1 MNQLKFNFTNK
12 IKRLN
17 HHIKM
22 QTSAPMQSE
31 LFSQFS
37 YNEITEYRQLFSTID
52 PNNDG
57 YITCKQ
63 LKNYLRDSLQHVG
76 EEEIREIINEADKSG
91 CGHITFGNFIELI
104 QDRERK
110 EKRNQI
116 KLVFDSFDLNRDG
129 FIDLTDMS
137 TVFFSLNSGDENQIQ
152 AIFKKLDINN
162 DGKIDFEEFESFTE
176 ICTDLS
182 R

>member
-1 MNQLKFNFTNK
+1 
-12 IKRLN
+12 
-17 HHIKM
+17 M
-22 QTSAPMQSE
+22 QAFLPTQCE
-31 LFSQFS
+31 IFSQFS
-37 YNEITEYRQLFSTID
+37 YNEITEYRQLFATID

-76 EEEIREIINEADKSG
+76 EEEIQEIINEADKSG
-91 CGHITFGNFIELI
+91 CGHITFGNFMQLI
-104 QDRERK
+104 QDRETK

-152 AIFKKLDINN
+152 AIFKKLDRNN
-162 DGKIDFEEFESFTE
+162 DGRIDFEEFENFMAWCNDTPW
-176 ICTDLS
+176 
-182 R
+182 